1 MAIIYV
7 YIPTI
12 GSLSAFQQFYPI
24 CMLSTF
30 YPKVLFDDLLVTLIQ
45 PWMILDILGVNMQ
58 KMTYLGLTIIV
69 KTLKTNI
76 FISDIEILLI
86 QNVLICSYKI

>member
-1 MAIIYV
+1 
-7 YIPTI
+7 
-12 GSLSAFQQFYPI
+12 
-24 CMLSTF
+24 
-30 YPKVLFDDLLVTLIQ
+30 
-45 PWMILDILGVNMQ
+45 MILDILGVNMQ

-86 QNVLICSYKI
+86 QNVLICSYKIWFYFFAYQGLHFYPVILNALLTVIIACKHWL